1 MRRISKSPARRAWS
15 IEFMANAVADAALQM
30 SGSDVDRPLVLAR
43 IADHYRCVGV
53 TPLPMATMES
63 VAADLDGSAWRR
75 LGIIAGM
82 LDFDEARAPL
92 GDQPDERSLHEQLE
106 QGLVGT
112 AKSLAALDLPILARS
127 MIRAE
132 EFARRLAFGLNIPF
146 EGEEPSWSAK
156 RLQKIDYQRLL
167 GKVDAAKASAEEQM
181 DALMR
186 HQERDDQQIERRRRG
201 KW

>member
-1 MRRISKSPARRAWS
+1 
-15 IEFMANAVADAALQM
+15 MANAVADAALQM